1 MKSSFVRLS
10 ASLGTFSYLIPHR
23 WLVGASMHESFSGPP
38 KQTKHASPQKLG
50 ALTLGALGIVYG
62 DIGTSP
68 LYAFREAFAPEHGLS
83 PTHANVLAALSA
95 LFWAVTLIVSIKYVW
110 LVLRFDNKG
119 EGGVLALQ
127 ALAHRHA
134 RRTMPQWSN
143 AVAVIGVFAAALF
156 YGDAMIT
163 PAISVLSAVEGME
176 VATPHL
182 SHLVIPV
189 TLGILVSLFLIQSF
203 GTARVGKLFG
213 PLTLL
218 WFITL
223 GVLGV
228 LSIIQT
234 PEVLEALN
242 PWHALKFTLHHPVA
256 AFILLSAVFLALT
269 GGEALYADMG
279 HFGARP
285 IRLAWFCLVSPALLL
300 NYFGQG
306 ALVMRDATATENPFY
321 LLAPDALLTPLVMLA
336 TMATVIASQATITGA
351 YSITL
356 QAVRL
361 GYLPRIR
368 YSHTSDTER
377 GQVYVGSV
385 NWLMLLGVVLLVLG
399 FGSSSALAAAYG
411 IAVSGTMII
420 TSVLIFVVAR
430 ARPNQRLRKL
440 IILVVMVCVGFEVMF
455 FASNLAKIGH
465 GGWFPVLFGI
475 GVFVLL
481 TTWKRGSELVAE
493 YRKKINMTMR
503 QFIANPRPDVPRVP
517 GTAVYLTSNPN
528 LVPSRLFYNIRHY
541 KVMHQQVIFLHVDN
555 EEVPYIPDDERL
567 HVIGLAQGI
576 YTVSVRF
583 GFREPPDLSAA
594 LRGTVRYHLEIPPD
608 ATFFVARTSI
618 IGCEGVLPR
627 WRCLLFGWM
636 TRQSESAATYFNL
649 PAEQVVEIGTQV
661 LLRTS

>member
-1 MKSSFVRLS
+1 MQNTPTSR
-10 ASLGTFSYLIPHR
+10 R
-23 WLVGASMHESFSGPP
+23 
-38 KQTKHASPQKLG
+38 KLG
-50 ALTLGALGIVYG
+50 ALTLGALGVVYG

-68 LYAFREAFAPEHGLS
+68 LYAFREAFSPVHGLAAT
-83 PTHANVLAALSA
+83 PANVLAALSA

-134 RRTMPQWSN
+134 RRTMPQWSK
-143 AVAVIGVFAAALF
+143 AVAVMGVFAAALF

-176 VATPHL
+176 VAAPHL
-182 SHLVIPV
+182 DHLVIPI
-189 TLGILVSLFLIQSF
+189 TLGILISLFLIQSF
-203 GTARVGKLFG
+203 GTAKVGRLFG
-213 PLTLL
+213 PMTLL
-218 WFITL
+218 WFLTL
-223 GVLGV
+223 GSLGIV
-228 LSIIQT
+228 SIIQT
-234 PEVLEALN
+234 PAVLRALN
-242 PWHALKFTLHHPVA
+242 PWYALSFSLHHPLA
-256 AFILLSAVFLALT
+256 AFVLLSAVFLALT

-279 HFGARP
+279 HFGAKP
-285 IRLAWFCLVSPALLL
+285 IRLAWFGLVSPSLLL

-306 ALVMRDATATENPFY
+306 ALIMRDIEAAENPFY
-321 LLAPDALLTPLVMLA
+321 LLASNNLLIPLVMLA
-336 TMATVIASQATITGA
+336 TAATVIASQATITGA

-356 QAVRL
+356 QAIRL

-368 YSHTSDTER
+368 FLHTSDTER
-377 GQVYVGSV
+377 GQVYVPSV
-385 NWLMLLGVVLLVLG
+385 NWLMLLGVLVLVMG

-420 TSVLIFVVAR
+420 TSVLILVVAL
-430 ARPNQRLRKL
+430 ARPNQRLRRVIIALVL
-440 IILVVMVCVGFEVMF
+440 ICISFEILF

-481 TTWKRGSELVAE
+481 TTWKRGSELVADH
-493 YRKKINMTMR
+493 RKKINMTLR
-503 QFIANPRPDVPRVP
+503 QFVANPRLDVPRVE
-517 GTAVYLTSNPN
+517 GTAVYLASNPN

-541 KVMHQQVIFLHVDN
+541 KVMHKQIIFLHVDN
-555 EEVPYIPDDERL
+555 EEVPYISADERL
-567 HVIGLAQGI
+567 RVVGVAPGI

-583 GFREPPDLSAA
+583 GFRELPDLSKA
-594 LRGTVRYHLEIPPD
+594 LLLTTHYQLGIPSD
-608 ATFFVARTSI
+608 ATFFVARTAI
-618 IGCEGVLPR
+618 IGCDDVLPR

-636 TRQSESAATYFNL
+636 MRQSESAATYLNL

-661 LLRTS
+661 LLSSRG

>member
-1 MKSSFVRLS
+1 MKTNHISKR
-10 ASLGTFSYLIPHR
+10 
-23 WLVGASMHESFSGPP
+23 
-38 KQTKHASPQKLG
+38 KLG
-50 ALTLGALGIVYG
+50 ALALGALGVVYG

-68 LYAFREAFAPEHGLS
+68 LYAFKEAFAPAHGLA

-134 RRTMPQWSN
+134 RRTMPQWSK
-143 AVAVIGVFAAALF
+143 AVAIIGVFAAALF

-176 VATPHL
+176 VAAPHL
-182 SHLVIPV
+182 DHLVIPI
-189 TLGILVSLFLIQSF
+189 TLAILASLFLIQSF
-203 GTARVGKLFG
+203 GTAQVGRLFG
-213 PLTLL
+213 PITLL
-218 WFITL
+218 WFLSL
-223 GVLGV
+223 GALGIA
-228 LSIIQT
+228 SIIQT
-234 PEVLEALN
+234 PDVLQALN
-242 PWHALKFTLHHPVA
+242 PWYALKFTLHHPVA

-285 IRLAWFCLVSPALLL
+285 IRLAWFGLVSPALLL

-306 ALVMRDATATENPFY
+306 ALVMREPEAAANPFY
-321 LLAPDALLTPLVMLA
+321 LLAPDALLIPLVMLA
-336 TMATVIASQATITGA
+336 TAATVIASQATITGA

-356 QAVRL
+356 QAIRL

-368 YSHTSDTER
+368 FHHTSDTER
-377 GQVYVGSV
+377 GQVYVSSV
-385 NWLMLLGVVLLVLG
+385 NWLMLLGVVVLVLG

-420 TSVLIFVVAR
+420 TSVLILVVAR
-430 ARPNQRLRKL
+430 ARPNQRLRRL
-440 IILVVMVCVGFEVMF
+440 IMTVVLVSIVFEVMF
-455 FASNLAKIGH
+455 FASNLVKIGH

-493 YRKKINMTMR
+493 HRKKINMTIR
-503 QFIANPRPDVPRVP
+503 QFVANPRTDVPRVA
-517 GTAVYLTSNPN
+517 GTAIYLASNPN

-541 KVMHQQVIFLHVDN
+541 KVMHEQLIFLHVDN
-555 EEVPYIPDDERL
+555 EEVPYIAEDERL
-567 HVIGLAQGI
+567 RVVGLAQGL

-583 GFREPPDLSAA
+583 GFRESPDLSAA
-594 LRGTVRYHLEIPPD
+594 LSLTTRYQLEIPPD
-608 ATFFVARTSI
+608 ATFFVARTAI
-618 IGCEGVLPR
+618 IDCEGVLPR

-661 LLRTS
+661 MLRPR